1 MTWGNVLELI
11 TVLIIFVL
19 VLVATYYTT
28 KWIGKSGVV
37 PGHTKNIKLVET
49 FRIAPNKYIQIVQ
62 LGNKYYSIGV
72 TKDSITFLTPLEDEQ
87 LDFTEDKKG
96 SPAAMNFRDVFE
108 RIGVG
113 YQKTK
118 KDK

>member
-11 TVLIIFVL
+11 SVIIIFVL
-19 VLVATYYTT
+19 VLVATYYAT

-37 PGHTKNIKLVET
+37 PSRTKNIKVIET

-62 LGNKYYSIGV
+62 LGSKYYSIGV
-72 TKDSITFLTPLEDEQ
+72 SKENITFLTALDEEQ
-87 LDFTEDKKG
+87 LDFTEETKNGQPTMAFQDIL
-96 SPAAMNFRDVFE
+96 E
-108 RIGVG
+108 RIKAGCFG
-113 YQKTK
+113 QK